1 MEENKLTMN
10 TPEKRQEILSA
21 FEHRHA
27 TKAFDP
33 SKKISAEDWETI
45 LEAARLSP
53 SSFGYEP
60 WSFLLIESPQV
71 KEELKEF
78 AWGAINSLNGA
89 SHFIIALTRKNV
101 TADSSHV
108 KHMVEDVFG
117 LPFSADAPQTQMF
130 KQFQVKDFDLN
141 SERALFDWA
150 SKQTYIPLA
159 NMMTTAALLK
169 IDSCPIEGFNR
180 SELETYL
187 SKKGLLDTT
196 EFGVSYMLGLGYR
209 TKEIPLKKRQTTD
222 EILTVVE

>member
-1 MEENKLTMN
+1 MTNN
-10 TPEKRQEILSA
+10 SQEKRQKILTA

-27 TKAFDP
+27 TKSFDP
-33 SKKISAEDWETI
+33 TKKIPTEDWETI

-60 WSFLLIESPQV
+60 WSFLLIENSQI

-89 SHFIIALTRKNV
+89 SHFIIALARKNV
-101 TADSSHV
+101 TAESSHV

-117 LPFSADAPQTQMF
+117 LPFSPDAPQTQMF
-130 KQFQVKDFDLN
+130 KQFQVNDFDLN
-141 SERALFDWA
+141 SERSLFDWA
-150 SKQTYIPLA
+150 SKQTYIALA
-159 NMMTTAALLK
+159 NMMTTAALLE

-180 SELETYL
+180 ADVETYL
-187 SKKGLLDTT
+187 SKKGLLDTN

-209 TKEIPLKKRQTTD
+209 TKEIPLKKRQSMD
-222 EILTVVE
+222 EILTVIE